1 MRDIVSQLNKMYT
14 MEEVTK
20 IMEQY
25 GPAQYGPAQYGPARA
40 LPFKPRYNGMTDYEM
55 QMM

>member
-25 GPAQYGPAQYGPARA
+25 GPAQYGPARA